1 MPDKIPQSNVVSTSC
16 TFYICESP
24 IIYSAFKQKNRRGSL
39 PVGKSSANKGQ
50 VLVECCTLQRDN
62 YNYTL
67 QGFSERLALKD
78 HIDYQ
83 FSNTLL
89 ICLYLLCPYHS
100 LTPDLH
106 YVLNKLLLV
115 PKAFSQTALRLKMT
129 SAYTYNNDN
138 KTDKIQISLIELH
151 KYWCPLCS
159 SHASKTTGCDKNTM
173 CSVDQLPHKRR
184 Y

>member
-1 MPDKIPQSNVVSTSC
+1 M
-16 TFYICESP
+16 
-24 IIYSAFKQKNRRGSL
+24 
-39 PVGKSSANKGQ
+39 
-50 VLVECCTLQRDN
+50 
-62 YNYTL
+62 
-67 QGFSERLALKD
+67 
-78 HIDYQ
+78 
-83 FSNTLL
+83 
-89 ICLYLLCPYHS
+89 LCPYHS

-138 KTDKIQISLIELH
+138 KTDKIRIANMISLIELH

-159 SHASKTTGCDKNTM
+159 SHASKTTDCDKNTM

-184 Y
+184 YWATPAWFLFLTLWPDFSSHLCGQRLSVGKVVGLVTNSLVAKTLNTEALMFLLSKLQSKF